1 MSVMAMMVTNAILQ
15 AVNGM
20 ASRQSSSSLQA
31 KQMEL
36 QEALQKRQWEQ
47 SSTLQ
52 RELQE
57 ANIRE
62 ARLRQQET
70 MENQQRLAQDQ
81 AFRATWPLQV
91 LPHVI
96 HQQMMD
102 WMQSSSQLP
111 LYIII
116 SSSSSLNQQGVQ
128 LGPLVKNTLLKIAH
142 MLGTHY
148 GLNSDSPVQ
157 CYVSDKEIDAQ
168 GVSNIFEVFKS
179 CPTMVVCPQCI
190 GGSHFSLSC
199 HYWGVGDSSRP
210 RYTEI
215 LSCDIKVMHREE
227 LRRIGREWPEKRE
240 LLQLDSDPV
249 KDKLAEL
256 VRREDETLSEK
267 KQLGATEE
275 ELSLYVQPSF
285 DKEYNDKEILSTFGP
300 HLNKLMG
307 DSITAACNVSI
318 PLLADSYYL
327 LEHRKSPKLLSICHE
342 EVRRFPELLPFASN
356 FFGEIVHQ
364 YSGQSYLPLMLA
376 QLAQAYRLAGHEKES
391 LKLYESGVD
400 KIKELLPPQE
410 GYSWLLLPEFEQG
423 IKALSEMA
431 KNTDCNPLSEYN
443 HILGCTSEDLN
454 RLAVESYKKNHLREA
469 CGLWHLSAEKGNS
482 KAAYNLAQ
490 IYENVPDRRIDAAKY
505 YLQAFSGGYH
515 KPEKI
520 YFSASQLTKRG
531 EWSDAFVL
539 WVHLLTIKE
548 YASDA
553 ASISSL
559 FVLTTAVDKVS
570 HMLQQEWARLVA
582 SREGLSIPP
591 NLKNLALD
599 CLAIEEQ
606 KGNKW
611 ALYALQGVG
620 HALWGNS
627 STCLLAGCQDGGHL
641 VINAEELDAVKCE
654 FVKYMEK

>member
-1 MSVMAMMVTNAILQ
+1 MSVMTMMVTNAILQ

-20 ASRQSSSSLQA
+20 ASRQSSASLQA

-47 SSTLQ
+47 SSALQ

-96 HQQMMD
+96 HQQMKD

-210 RYTEI
+210 RYAEI

-227 LRRIGREWPEKRE
+227 LRRIGREWPEKRDI
-240 LLQLDSDPV
+240 LQLDSDPV

-256 VRREDETLSEK
+256 VRREAETLSVK

-275 ELSLYVQPSF
+275 ELNLYVQPAF

-327 LEHRKSPKLLSICHE
+327 LEYRKSPKLLSICQE

-364 YSGQSYLPLMLA
+364 YSSRTYVPLLLARLAQSYRTAGRETEAL
-376 QLAQAYRLAGHEKES
+376 QLYQ
-391 LKLYESGVD
+391 SGVK

-410 GYSWLLLPEFEQG
+410 GYAWLLVPEFEQG
-423 IKALSEMA
+423 VKSLSEMA
-431 KNTDCNPLSEYN
+431 ENDDCNPLTEYN
-443 HILGCTSEDLN
+443 QIFDSKGDDLN
-454 RLAVESYKKNHLREA
+454 RLAIESYKKNHLQDA
-469 CGLWHLSAEKGNS
+469 CGLWRLSVEKGNP

-490 IYENVPDRRIDAAKY
+490 IYENVLNRKNEAAKF
-505 YLQAFSGGYH
+505 YLQAFLREYH
-515 KPEKI
+515 KPEKT
-520 YFSASQLTKRG
+520 YFAASQLTRMG

-539 WVHLLTIKE
+539 WVHLLTIEE

-553 ASISSL
+553 AAISSL
-559 FVLTTAVDKVS
+559 FVLTTAVDNVS
-570 HMLQQEWARLVA
+570 RMLQKWASLVA
-582 SREGLSIPP
+582 AREGLSVPP
-591 NLKNLALD
+591 NLRNLALD
-599 CLAIEEQ
+599 CLALEEQ

-611 ALYALQGVG
+611 ALSALQGIG
-620 HALWGNS
+620 RALWKNKTS
-627 STCLLAGCQDGGHL
+627 CLLIGCHDGGHL
-641 VINAEELDAVKCE
+641 VIKSEELDSARSE
-654 FVKYMEK
+654 FMKYMEK

>member
-1 MSVMAMMVTNAILQ
+1 MSVMTMMVTNAILQ

-20 ASRQSSSSLQA
+20 ASRQSSASLQA

-47 SSTLQ
+47 SSALQ

-57 ANIRE
+57 ANIRD

-96 HQQMMD
+96 HQQMKD

-179 CPTMVVCPQCI
+179 CPTMVACPQCI

-210 RYTEI
+210 RYAEI

-227 LRRIGREWPEKRE
+227 LRRIGREWPEKRD

-256 VRREDETLSEK
+256 VRRETETLAAK
-267 KQLGATEE
+267 KQLGATED
-275 ELSLYVQPSF
+275 ELNLYVRPSF
-285 DKEYNDKEILSTFGP
+285 DKEYNDKEILSSFGP

-327 LEHRKSPKLLSICHE
+327 LEQRKSPKLLSICQE
-342 EVRRFPELLPFASN
+342 EVRQFPELLPFAGN
-356 FFGEIVHQ
+356 FFDAIVHQ
-364 YSGQSYLPLMLA
+364 YSSRSYLPLMLA
-376 QLAQAYRLAGHEKES
+376 RLAQSYRVAGHETEA
-391 LKLYESGVD
+391 LKMYRSGVQ
-400 KIKELLPPQE
+400 KIKEMLPPHE
-410 GYSWLLLPEFEQG
+410 GYAWLLLPEFEQG
-423 IKALSEMA
+423 VKTLSEMA
-431 KNTDCNPLSEYN
+431 GNGDSNPLAEYN
-443 HILGCTSEDLN
+443 QILEGTSDDLN
-454 RLAVESYKKNHLREA
+454 RLAVESYKKNHLQEA
-469 CGLWHLSAEKGNS
+469 CALWHLSAEKGNS
-482 KAAYNLAQ
+482 KATYNLAQ
-490 IYENVPDRRIDAAKY
+490 IYENVLNRKNDAAKS
-505 YLQAFSGGYH
+505 YLQAFLRGYH
-515 KPEKI
+515 KPEKT
-520 YFSASQLTKRG
+520 YFAASQLTRMGK
-531 EWSDAFVL
+531 WSDAFGL
-539 WVHLLTIKE
+539 WVHLLTIEE

-553 ASISSL
+553 AAISSL
-559 FVLTTAVDKVS
+559 FVLTTAVDNVS
-570 HMLQQEWARLVA
+570 RMLQKWASLIA
-582 SREGLSIPP
+582 SREGLSVPP
-591 NLKNLALD
+591 NLRNLALD
-599 CLAIEEQ
+599 CLALEEQ

-611 ALYALQGVG
+611 ALSALQGIG
-620 HALWGNS
+620 HALWGNCT
-627 STCLLAGCQDGGHL
+627 TCLLAGCQDGGRL
-641 VINAEELDAVKCE
+641 GIKAEELTSVKDE
-654 FVKYMEK
+654 FMKYMAK

>member
-20 ASRQSSSSLQA
+20 ASRQSSASLQA

-47 SSTLQ
+47 SSALQ

-96 HQQMMD
+96 HQQMRD
-102 WMQSSSQLP
+102 WAQNSSQLP

-116 SSSSSLNQQGVQ
+116 SSSSTLNQQGIQ
-128 LGPLVKNTLLKIAH
+128 LGTLVKNTLLKIAH

-168 GVSNIFEVFKS
+168 GVSNIFEIFKS

-190 GGSHFSLSC
+190 DGSRFSLSC

-210 RYTEI
+210 RYAEI

-227 LRRIGREWPEKRE
+227 LRRIGREWPEKRDS
-240 LLQLDSDPV
+240 LQLEADPV

-256 VRREDETLSEK
+256 VRREAEMLVQK
-267 KQLGATEE
+267 NQLGATEE
-275 ELSLYVQPSF
+275 ELSLYVRPLF
-285 DKEYNDKEILSTFGP
+285 DKQYNDKEILSTFGP

-307 DSITAACNVSI
+307 DTIAAACNVSI

-327 LEHRKSPKLLSICHE
+327 MEHRKSPKLLSICRE
-342 EVRRFPELLPFASN
+342 EVRRFPELLPFAGN
-356 FFGEIVHQ
+356 FFGEIVRQ
-364 YSGQSYLPLMLA
+364 YDNRSYLPLMLA
-376 QLAQAYRLAGHEKES
+376 QLAQSYRVAGHEKEA
-391 LKLYESGVD
+391 LKLYQSGVE
-400 KIKELLPPQE
+400 KIKELLPPHE

-423 IKALSEMA
+423 IKTLSEMA
-431 KNTDCNPLSEYN
+431 ENDACNPLAEYN
-443 HILGCTSEDLN
+443 QILGGTSEDLN
-454 RLAVESYKKNHLREA
+454 RLAVEAYKRNHLQEA
-469 CGLWHLSAEKGNS
+469 CGLWRLAVEKGNS

-490 IYENVPDRRIDAAKY
+490 IYENVLNRKNEAAKY
-505 YLQAFSGGYH
+505 YLQAFLGEYH
-515 KPEKI
+515 KPTKT
-520 YFSASQLTKRG
+520 YFAASQLTKTG
-531 EWSDAFVL
+531 EWSDSFVL
-539 WVHLLTIKE
+539 WVHLLTIDE
-548 YASDA
+548 YASEA
-553 ASISSL
+553 AAISSL
-559 FVLTTAVDKVS
+559 FVLTTAVEAASPTLHK
-570 HMLQQEWARLVA
+570 WAKHIA
-582 SREGLSIPP
+582 SREGLSIPS

-599 CLAIEEQ
+599 CLASEEY
-606 KGNKW
+606 KGNKR
-611 ALYALQGVG
+611 ALAALQGIG
-620 HALWGNS
+620 QALWGTAS
-627 STCLLAGCQDGGHL
+627 SALLAGCQDGGHL
-641 VINAEELDAVKCE
+641 VIKAEEMAPVKAE
-654 FVKYMEK
+654 FMKYMIKC